1 MRAQLSRAALTTFNA
16 VTVNGVN
23 FGVPLRAYNFNN
35 QDEAWITRIGLNY
48 RFGGGLR

>member
-1 MRAQLSRAALTTFNA
+1 

-23 FGVPLRAYNFNN
+23 FGVPLRSYAFSN

-48 RFGGGLR
+48 RFGNFR